1 MSATPAP
8 ETASGRKNLGKQGKA
23 LPSKTKGAP
32 PRFPIPNVAYLKKAI
47 KAVGRAKGDHSLVRR
62 YIMRRARAL
71 GAANL
76 IPDNWNS
83 DGSTGGA

>member
-1 MSATPAP
+1 MT
-8 ETASGRKNLGKQGKA
+8 
-23 LPSKTKGAP
+23 
-32 PRFPIPNVAYLKKAI
+32 YLKKAI
-47 KAVGRAKGDHSLVRR
+47 LAVGRGKGDHSLVRR

-83 DGSTGGA
+83 DGTTSG